1 MCLGEIT
8 RLLEAWE
15 DGGAR
20 VGRLADGSV
29 VPLAFVPDAT
39 PGSSLLVHLGVP
51 VEVLDDEVAAEAL
64 TLRTTPAVPIDV
76 HGGSS

>member
-20 VGRLADGSV
+20 LGRLADGSV
-29 VPLAFVPDAT
+29 VTLAFVPDARA
-39 PGSSLLVHLGVP
+39 GSSLLVHLGVP
-51 VEVLDDEVAAEAL
+51 VEVLADEVATEAL
-64 TLRTTPAVPIDV
+64 TLRTGATPTDV
-76 HGGSS
+76 HGGSP

>member
-15 DGGAR
+15 DGSAR
-20 VGRLADGSV
+20 LGRLADGSV
-29 VPLAFVPDAT
+29 VTLAFVPDAR

-51 VEVLDDEVAAEAL
+51 VEVLADEVAAEAL
-64 TLRTTPAVPIDV
+64 TLRTGANPTDV
-76 HGGSS
+76 HGGSP

>member
-1 MCLGEIT
+1 
-8 RLLEAWE
+8 
-15 DGGAR
+15 